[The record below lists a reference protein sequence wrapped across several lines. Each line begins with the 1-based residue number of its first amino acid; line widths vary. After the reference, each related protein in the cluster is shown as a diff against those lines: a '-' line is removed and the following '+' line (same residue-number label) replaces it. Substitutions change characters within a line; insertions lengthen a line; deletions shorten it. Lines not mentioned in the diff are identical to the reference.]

1 MMRNILYFLEE
12 AGNHLRK
19 NKMAFV
25 MTALTITFTMLL
37 LGLFLWFHLNLS
49 VLMGSLQSEIKIL
62 LYLRDGLSTA
72 ERVQIQER
80 VQAEPGITEVRYIS
94 KEEALEDFK
103 KSLEGNELLLRGL
116 GENPLPAS
124 FELTVDRIY
133 RSSQAMAK
141 LEERMRKIKGIEE
154 IQYGREWVES
164 IEGWL
169 RFFQMVTLGIGGLLA
184 FAVITIIANSIQLTL
199 SLRRDEVE
207 ILRLIGATRY
217 FIGIPFVIEGA
228 LIGFLS
234 SGLAVLLLVGL
245 YELIEKNLFSLQGLL
260 SVGSGLFFLPLPWM
274 VGLLVGGTSLG
285 CIGSYWSFRQWV

>member
-1 MMRNILYFLEE
+1 MRNIFYFLEE
-12 AGNHLRK
+12 AGIHLRA
-19 NKMAFV
+19 NKTAFL

-37 LGLFLWFHLNLS
+37 FGLFLWLHLNLS
-49 VLMGSLQSEIKIL
+49 VLMGGLQSEIKIF
-62 LYLRDGLSTA
+62 LYLREGLPVT

-80 VQAEPGITEVRYIS
+80 VQAEPGISEVRYIS

-141 LEERMRKIKGIEE
+141 LVERLKNIKSIEE
-154 IQYGREWVES
+154 IQYGREWVEN
-164 IEGWL
+164 IEAWL
-169 RFFQMVTLGIGGLLA
+169 RLFQIVTLSIGGLLA
-184 FAVITIIANSIQLTL
+184 FAVITTIANSIQLTL

-207 ILRLIGATRY
+207 ILKLIGATRY
-217 FIGIPFVIEGA
+217 FIGVPFILEGA
-228 LIGFLS
+228 LTGFLS
-234 SGLAVLLLVGL
+234 SGLALLLLMGL
-245 YELIEKNLFSLQGLL
+245 YALMDQNLLPLQGLL
-260 SVGSGLFFLPLPWM
+260 AAGSGFFFLPAPWM
-274 VGLLVGGTSLG
+274 VGLLFGGTGLG